1 MLYFVERV
9 NNMVESKN
17 LCRGKIPRRT
27 FLKGSAAMLALG
39 AAWLEGGFWLSK
51 VTADPGKTANE
62 EVITYGVCRGDCLGH
77 CPMRVHVRDGHL
89 VKTSKLSHPIP
100 EFERI
105 CQRGLTHVQRIY
117 APDRLLHPLRRAGK
131 RGEGKW
137 EQITWEEAIAEIC
150 TKWKSYQQEF
160 GPESIAFSDC
170 AGNSAIDSRPY
181 TKRLFNLMGSVRI
194 DNSFD
199 NSFFSGIIDSV
210 GESSWSVGDDE
221 RNLLSAKYIFAW
233 GSNLTEAGHVHY
245 AFINK
250 AKDLGAKL
258 IVIDPNYTIAASKAD
273 KFVPI
278 RPGTDAVLAMSMLH
292 VAIAEKLTDK
302 EMLERGT
309 VAPFLVKKSDGMF
322 LRLSDLGRAEK
333 GAADAIVVRGA
344 DGQIGLPSEIAV
356 PVLHGTFEVQGHRVT
371 TAYDLLVER
380 VQEWTPER
388 AAEIC
393 DIPAAT
399 IRELARMY
407 AEGPTTLCAGYGP
420 DHYANGQ
427 QFYYAVMA
435 LVLATGQI
443 GRPGAGLN
451 GHAMSSF
458 LENYAD
464 IDDIVTPPEG
474 KQGPVINAP
483 LVPEAIKAGKYG
495 DMPLNIK
502 SLYVYDQNL
511 LGNQTHRTAWLEAL
525 EHIDLFVVADVTMN
539 DTSRYAD
546 IVLPVAHY
554 FETDTYDMSYSGVA
568 VYNAKAVEPLG
579 EAKGDFEIV
588 NMLGC
593 GMGMADKF
601 SLSRDEFFRKALD
614 NEKARAVG
622 LSWEKLKQEGYIYTL
637 KPETP
642 IYMHGAKYEFSTD
655 TKRGEFYREN
665 VAPVADVGKAFD
677 KKREAL
683 PCWNPPYEAWQV
695 DVPGFPRSEAA
706 AKYPLVFTSKR
717 PKFRV
722 HTQYSSNPWLLEL
735 WKEPV
740 VTFHPHDAEKRGIRT
755 GDVVKIFND
764 RGYVVVK
771 AAINPANRPGV
782 LVIDHGWQK
791 DDFIDGHY
799 SDLSSNKSDVM
810 VTNNAF
816 FDCVVEAVKQ

>member
-1 MLYFVERV
+1 MTKG
-9 NNMVESKN
+9 NNPIWQK
-17 LCRGKIPRRT
+17 KIPRRT
-27 FLKGSAAMLALG
+27 FLQGSAALLALG
-39 AAWLEGGFWLSK
+39 AAWLEGGFFLRTMAEPEK
-51 VTADPGKTANE
+51 KEVADT
-62 EVITYGVCRGDCLGH
+62 ITYGVCRGDCLGH
-77 CPMRVHVRDGHL
+77 CPMRIHVRDGHV
-89 VKTSKLSHPIP
+89 VKTSKLKHPIP

-117 APDRLLHPLRRAGK
+117 APDRLTHPLKRAGQ

-137 EQITWEEAIAEIC
+137 EQITWDEAIDEIC
-150 TKWKSYQQEF
+150 TKWKAYQQEF
-160 GPESIAFSDC
+160 GPASIAFSDC

-181 TKRLFNLMGSVRI
+181 PKRLFHLMGATRI

-199 NSFFSGIIDSV
+199 NSFFSGIIDTI
-210 GESSWSVGDDE
+210 GETPNWSVGDDE
-221 RNLLSAKYIFAW
+221 RNILRAKYIFAW
-233 GSNLTEAGHVHY
+233 GSNLTEAGHVHF

-278 RPGTDAVLAMSMLH
+278 RPGTDAVLAMAMLN
-292 VAIAEKLTDK
+292 VAIAEKLTDT
-302 EMLERGT
+302 ETLLRGT
-309 VAPFLVKKSDGMF
+309 VAPFLVKESDGKF
-322 LRLSDLGRAEK
+322 LRLSDLGRA
-333 GAADAIVVRGA
+333 AAGSDDDAVVVRSA
-344 DGQIGLPSEIAV
+344 DGSLGRAEEIAQ
-356 PVLHGTFEVQGHRVT
+356 PVMNGTFDVQGQKVT
-371 TAYDLLVER
+371 TAYDLLAER
-380 VQEWTPER
+380 VKEWTPER

-393 DIPAAT
+393 DIPADT

-407 AEGPTTLCAGYGP
+407 AAGPSTLCVGYGP
-420 DHYANGQ
+420 DHYANGH

-435 LVLATGQI
+435 LALATGQI
-443 GRPGAGLN
+443 GKPGAGLN
-451 GHAMSSF
+451 GHATSIF
-458 LENYAD
+458 TENYTD
-464 IDDIVTPPEG
+464 IDDIITPPGCPEG
-474 KQGPVINAP
+474 MTINAP
-483 LVPEAIKAGKYG
+483 LVPDALEEGSFAGK
-495 DMPLNIK
+495 PFAIK

-511 LGNQTHRTAWLEAL
+511 LGNQTNRNAWLKAL
-525 EHIDLFVVADVTMN
+525 DKIDLFVVADVTMN

-554 FETDTYDMSYSGVA
+554 FETETYDMSYSGVA
-568 VYNAKAVEPLG
+568 VYNAQAVAPMG
-579 EAKGDFEIV
+579 EAKGDFEIT
-588 NMLGC
+588 NLLGQ
-593 GMGMADKF
+593 GMGMAEQF
-601 SLSRDEFFRKALD
+601 SMTRDDYFRQALD
-614 NEKARAVG
+614 NDKAKAAG
-622 LSWEKLKQEGYIYTL
+622 LSWDKLKQEGYIYVL

-642 IYMHGAKYEFSTD
+642 IFMHGANYEYPTD

-665 VAPVADVGKAFD
+665 VKPVADIGKPFD
-677 KKREAL
+677 RKREAL
-683 PCWNPPYEAWQV
+683 PCWNPPNEAWLT
-695 DVPGFPRSEAA
+695 DAGGFAKSEAA
-706 AKYPLVFTSKR
+706 AKYPLIFTSKR

-740 VTFHPHDAEKRGIRT
+740 VTFHPQDAAKRGIKT

-799 SDLSSNKSDVM
+799 SSLSSNKSDVM

>member
-1 MLYFVERV
+1 MQ
-9 NNMVESKN
+9 
-17 LCRGKIPRRT
+17 GKILGQKLTRRK
-27 FLKGSAAMLALG
+27 FLQGSAAAIAIG
-39 AAWLEGGFWLSK
+39 AAWLEGGFLLGRAQEQK
-51 VTADPGKTANE
+51 ENMTET
-62 EVITYGVCRGDCLGH
+62 ITYGVCRGDCLGH
-77 CPMRVHVRDGHL
+77 CPMRVHVRNGRL

-117 APDRLLHPLRRAGK
+117 AADRLQHPLRRVGK

-137 EQITWEEAIAEIC
+137 EQITWEEAIKEIC
-150 TKWKSYQQEF
+150 GKWKGYRQEF
-160 GPESIAFSDC
+160 GNSSIAFSDC

-181 TKRLFNLMGSVRI
+181 TKRLFNLLGATRI

-199 NSFFSGIIDSV
+199 NSFFSGILDTTGDSP
-210 GESSWSVGDDE
+210 WSVGDDE
-221 RNLLSAKYIFAW
+221 RNILKAKYIFAW

-273 KFVPI
+273 WFVPI
-278 RPGTDAVLAMSMLH
+278 RPGTDAVLAMSMLN
-292 VAIAEKLTDK
+292 VAIKENLTD
-302 EMLERGT
+302 EETLRRGT
-309 VAPFLVKKSDGMF
+309 VAPFLVKESDGKF
-322 LRLSDLGRAEK
+322 LRLSDLGQAEPESE
-333 GAADAIVVRGA
+333 ADTIVVRGI
-344 DGQIGLPSEIAV
+344 DGKLGQIENIDH
-356 PVLHGTFEVQGHRVT
+356 PVIHGIFDIQGYKVT
-371 TAYDLLVER
+371 TAYDLLAER
-380 VQEWTPER
+380 VREWTPVK

-393 DIPAAT
+393 DIPAET
-399 IRELARMY
+399 IEKLARMY
-407 AEGPTTLCAGYGP
+407 AAGPTTLCGGYGP

-443 GRPGAGLN
+443 GKPGAGLN
-451 GHAMSSF
+451 GHAMSGF

-464 IDDIVTPPEG
+464 IDDIVTPPGCPEG
-474 KQGPVINAP
+474 VTINAP
-483 LVPEAIKAGKYG
+483 LVPEALISGKYG
-495 DMPLNIK
+495 DKPLVIK

-511 LGNQTHRTAWLEAL
+511 LGNQTNRQLWLNAL
-525 EHIDLFVVADVTMN
+525 DKIDLFVVADVTMN

-579 EAKGDFEIV
+579 ESKGDFEIV
-588 NMLGC
+588 NMLGK
-593 GMGMADKF
+593 GMGMEQEF
-601 SLSRDEFFRKALD
+601 SLTRDEFFRRALD
-614 NEKARAVG
+614 NDKAKAVG
-622 LSWEKLKQEGYIYTL
+622 LSWDRLKEEGYIHIL

-642 IYMHGAKYEFSTD
+642 VYMHGEGFSFPTP

-665 VAPVADVGKAFD
+665 VAPIADVGKDFD

-683 PCWNPPYEAWQV
+683 PCWNPPYEAWTQ
-695 DVPGFPRSEAA
+695 DAGGFKKSAA
-706 AKYPLVFTSKR
+706 AEKYPLIFTSKR

-740 VTFHPHDAEKRGIRT
+740 VTIHPNDAASRGIKT
-755 GDVVKIFND
+755 GDVMKIFND

-771 AAINPANRPGV
+771 AAVNPANRPGV

-791 DDFIDGHY
+791 EDFIEGHY
-799 SDLSSNKSDVM
+799 SDLSSHKSDVM

-816 FDCVVEAVKQ
+816 FDCVVEVVKQ

>member
-1 MLYFVERV
+1 MQ
-9 NNMVESKN
+9 
-17 LCRGKIPRRT
+17 
-27 FLKGSAAMLALG
+27 GSAAAIALG
-39 AAWLEGGFWLSK
+39 AAWLEGGFFLGRAQELEK
-51 VTADPGKTANE
+51 NMTET
-62 EVITYGVCRGDCLGH
+62 ITYGVCRGDCLGH
-77 CPMRVHVRDGHL
+77 CPMRVHVREGHV

-117 APDRLLHPLRRAGK
+117 AADRLQHPLRRAGK

-137 EQITWEEAIAEIC
+137 EQITWEEAVEEIC
-150 TKWKSYQQEF
+150 GKWKDYRREF
-160 GPESIAFSDC
+160 GAASIAFSDC

-181 TKRLFNLMGSVRI
+181 TKRLFNLMGATRI

-199 NSFFSGIIDSV
+199 NSFFSGILDTTGDSP
-210 GESSWSVGDDE
+210 WSVGDDE
-221 RNLLSAKYIFAW
+221 RNLLQAKYIFAW

-250 AKDLGAKL
+250 ARDLGAKL

-273 KFVPI
+273 LFVSI

-292 VAIAEKLTDK
+292 VAIKEKLTD
-302 EMLERGT
+302 EETLGRGT
-309 VAPFLVKKSDGMF
+309 VAPFLVKESDGKF
-322 LRLSDLGRAEK
+322 LRLSDLGRAEPERE
-333 GAADAIVVRGA
+333 ADAILLRDQEGRLGTA
-344 DGQIGLPSEIAV
+344 EEITA
-356 PVLHGTFEVQGHRVT
+356 PVLRGTFEIQGHKVT
-371 TAYDLLVER
+371 TAYDLLTER
-380 VQEWTPER
+380 VQEWTPGR

-393 DIPAAT
+393 DIPAET
-399 IRELARMY
+399 IERLARMY
-407 AEGPTTLCAGYGP
+407 AEGPTTLCGGYGP

-427 QFYYAVMA
+427 QFYYAVIA

-443 GRPGAGLN
+443 GKPGAGLN
-451 GHAMSSF
+451 GHAMSGF

-464 IDDIVTPPEG
+464 IDELIEPPGCPERMT
-474 KQGPVINAP
+474 INAP
-483 LVPEAIKAGKYG
+483 LVPEALESGKYG
-495 DMPLNIK
+495 DKSLVIK

-511 LGNQTHRTAWLEAL
+511 LGNQTDRQLWLKAL
-525 EHIDLFVVADVTMN
+525 EKIDLFVVADVTMN

-546 IVLPVAHY
+546 IVLPAAHY

-588 NMLGC
+588 NLLGR
-593 GMGMADKF
+593 GMGMEQEF
-601 SLSRDEFFRKALD
+601 SLTRDEFFRKALD
-614 NEKARAVG
+614 NEKARAAG
-622 LSWEKLKQEGYIYTL
+622 LSWDKLKEKGYIYVL

-642 IYMHGAKYEFSTD
+642 VYMHGAGYTFPTP
-655 TKRGEFYREN
+655 TGRGEFYREN
-665 VAPVADVGKAFD
+665 VAPVADVGKPFD

-683 PCWNPPYEAWQV
+683 PCWNPPYEAWLTSAG
-695 DVPGFPRSEAA
+695 GFPRSEAA
-706 AKYPLVFTSKR
+706 EKYPLIFTSKR

-735 WKEPV
+735 WQEPV
-740 VTFHPHDAEKRGIRT
+740 VTIHPLDAEKRGIKT
-755 GDVVKIFND
+755 VDTVKIFND

-771 AAINPANRPGV
+771 AALNPANRPGV

-791 DDFIDGHY
+791 DDFIEGHY
-799 SDLSSNKSDVM
+799 SDLSSHKSDVM

-816 FDCVVEAVKQ
+816 FDCAVEVAKG

>member
-1 MLYFVERV
+1 MQ
-9 NNMVESKN
+9 ESIWS
-17 LCRGKIPRRT
+17 RGLTRRK
-27 FLKGSAAMLALG
+27 FLQGSAAAIALG
-39 AAWLEGGFWLSK
+39 AAWLEGGFFLGRAQELEK
-51 VTADPGKTANE
+51 NMTET
-62 EVITYGVCRGDCLGH
+62 ITYGVCRGDCLGH
-77 CPMRVHVRDGHL
+77 CPMRVHVREGHV

-117 APDRLLHPLRRAGK
+117 AADRLQHPLRRAGK

-137 EQITWEEAIAEIC
+137 EQITWEEAVEEIC
-150 TKWKSYQQEF
+150 SKWKDYRREF
-160 GPESIAFSDC
+160 GAASIAFSDC
-170 AGNSAIDSRPY
+170 AGNSALDSRPY
-181 TKRLFNLMGSVRI
+181 TKRLFNLMGATRI

-199 NSFFSGIIDSV
+199 NSFFSGILDTTGDSP
-210 GESSWSVGDDE
+210 WSVGDDE
-221 RNLLSAKYIFAW
+221 RNLLKAKYIFAW

-250 AKDLGAKL
+250 ARDLGAKL
-258 IVIDPNYTIAASKAD
+258 IVIDPNFTIAASKAD
-273 KFVPI
+273 LFVPI

-292 VAIAEKLTDK
+292 VAIKEKLTD
-302 EMLERGT
+302 EETLGRGT
-309 VAPFLVKKSDGMF
+309 VAPFLVKESDGKF
-322 LRLSDLGRAEK
+322 LRLSDLGRAEPERE
-333 GAADAIVVRGA
+333 ADAILLRDQEGRLGTA
-344 DGQIGLPSEIAV
+344 EEITA
-356 PVLHGTFEVQGHRVT
+356 PVLHGTFEIQGHKVT
-371 TAYDLLVER
+371 TAYDLLTER
-380 VQEWTPER
+380 VQEWTPGR

-393 DIPAAT
+393 DIPAET
-399 IRELARMY
+399 IERLARMY
-407 AEGPTTLCAGYGP
+407 AEGPTTLCGGYGP

-443 GRPGAGLN
+443 GKPGAGLN
-451 GHAMSSF
+451 GHAMSGF

-464 IDDIVTPPEG
+464 IDELIEPTGCPERMT
-474 KQGPVINAP
+474 INAP
-483 LVPEAIKAGKYG
+483 LVPEALESGKYG
-495 DMPLNIK
+495 DKPLVIK

-511 LGNQTHRTAWLEAL
+511 LGNQTDRQLWLKAL
-525 EHIDLFVVADVTMN
+525 EKIDLFVVADVTMN

-546 IVLPVAHY
+546 IVLPAAHY

-588 NMLGC
+588 NLLGR
-593 GMGMADKF
+593 GMGMEQEF
-601 SLSRDEFFRKALD
+601 SLTRDEFFRKALD
-614 NEKARAVG
+614 NDKARAAG
-622 LSWEKLKQEGYIYTL
+622 LSWDKLKEKGYIYVL

-642 IYMHGAKYEFSTD
+642 VYMHGAGYTFPTP

-665 VAPVADVGKAFD
+665 VAPVADVGKPFD

-683 PCWNPPYEAWQV
+683 PCWNPPYEAWLTSAG
-695 DVPGFPRSEAA
+695 GFPRSEAA
-706 AKYPLVFTSKR
+706 EKYPLIFTSKR

-735 WKEPV
+735 WQEPV
-740 VTFHPHDAEKRGIRT
+740 VTIHPLDAEKRGIRT
-755 GDVVKIFND
+755 GDTVKIFND

-771 AAINPANRPGV
+771 AALNPANRPGV

-791 DDFIDGHY
+791 DDFIEGHY
-799 SDLSSNKSDVM
+799 SDLSSHKSDVM

-816 FDCVVEAVKQ
+816 LDCAVEVAKG